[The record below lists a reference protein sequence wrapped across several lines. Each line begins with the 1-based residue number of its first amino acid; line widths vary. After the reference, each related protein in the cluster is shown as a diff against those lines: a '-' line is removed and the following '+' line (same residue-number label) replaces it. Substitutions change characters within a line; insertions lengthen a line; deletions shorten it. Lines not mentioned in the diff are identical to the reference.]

1 MYFFVLIIVF
11 EYDLLHIY
19 AFDRNLDVK
28 IYKKQSFMRLH
39 NFLRCINHYS
49 EITDF
54 IKHSSAKIFTAA
66 AWNFFTPLLND
77 QKLYFYII

>member
-1 MYFFVLIIVF
+1 
-11 EYDLLHIY
+11 
-19 AFDRNLDVK
+19 
-28 IYKKQSFMRLH
+28 MRLH

-54 IKHSSAKIFTAA
+54 IKHSSAKIYTAA